1 MGNRSWFKD
10 GGSAGDDWLA
20 SGMRHE
26 FSGASILLV
35 EDDDDIREL
44 LLTMLELAGFSPTA
58 CSSAEAALEELR
70 EQSFDLI
77 LTDYMLPHR
86 TGGWLL
92 EQASNEGLIDATPVL
107 VVTAHP
113 HPAGVENYEIVQK
126 PFDLD
131 QLVSRVQRRL
141 EGPTKRPK
149 LPLTAPIS
157 SAGKEDGTD
166 GPKRAPVELILYVSS
181 ESGRSVQAIK
191 NIERVI
197 SRFSSDRVTLTVH
210 DLSLDPSLGLA
221 DSIAYTP
228 TLVRRSPGPRTFI
241 LGHITNPEIVEEL
254 LEGCGEEPV

>member
-10 GGSAGDDWLA
+10 GARGDSSWLS
-20 SGMRHE
+20 SGIRHE
-26 FSGASILLV
+26 FAGASILLV

-44 LLTMLELAGFSPTA
+44 LLTMLELAGFTPTA

-70 EQSFDLI
+70 EQSFDLV

-113 HPAGVENYEIVQK
+113 HPVDVQGYEIVQK

-131 QLVSRVQRRL
+131 QLVSRVQQRL

-157 SAGKEDGTD
+157 SSGTEDGT
-166 GPKRAPVELILYVSS
+166 GGQPVKPVELILYVSS
-181 ESGRSVQAIK
+181 DSGRSVQAIK
-191 NIERVI
+191 NIERVV
-197 SRFSSDRVTLTVH
+197 SRFSSDRVTLTIH
-210 DLSLDPSLGLA
+210 DLSVDPSQGLA